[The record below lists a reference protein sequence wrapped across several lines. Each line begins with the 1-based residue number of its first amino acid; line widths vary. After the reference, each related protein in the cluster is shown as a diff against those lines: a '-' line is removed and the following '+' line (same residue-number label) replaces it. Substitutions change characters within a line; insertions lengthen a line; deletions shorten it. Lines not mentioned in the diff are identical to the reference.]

1 MDLTSYESVQMAND
15 SIRLCP
21 ADGTPMEPIPVRDA
35 AIIVAQADHLAE
47 FSNT

>member
-1 MDLTSYESVQMAND
+1 MDLTSYKSDQKASD

-21 ADGTPMEPIPVRDA
+21 ADGRPMESIPVRDA
-35 AIIVAQADHLAE
+35 AIIVTQADHLAE

>member
-1 MDLTSYESVQMAND
+1 MDLTSYESDQKANE

-21 ADGTPMEPIPVRDA
+21 ADGTPMESIPVSDSTV
-35 AIIVAQADHLAE
+35 IVAQADHLVE